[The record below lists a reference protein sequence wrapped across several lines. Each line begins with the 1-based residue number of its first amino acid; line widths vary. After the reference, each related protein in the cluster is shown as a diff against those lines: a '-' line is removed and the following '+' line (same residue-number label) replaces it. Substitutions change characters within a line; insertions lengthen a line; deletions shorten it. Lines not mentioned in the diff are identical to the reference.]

1 MNLIQLL
8 MFAITFY
15 LFYNIIVIFFPQPS
29 TKTTK
34 TLSRMKNSLTLAEKM
49 YLTVVKPLAK
59 LIAPLIPLDEY
70 TEKRLRKNLAR
81 VGIDL
86 TPKEYYAKAVITT
99 VFIQAGAVGIHLLLR
114 SIPVTICMVFL
125 GTLMF
130 FQELQSVNKKL
141 DKLNDVISL
150 ELPSF
155 IISFAE
161 SLQGT
166 RDIEK
171 IFSRYRKICGDAFK
185 YDLDVLISEL
195 KHGEHEV
202 ALRNFDDRLNIPHVT
217 SFVNSVINVEK
228 GGGSQTEELMFRIQ
242 VESMNELQKAN
253 IRKELAKR
261 PEKIRYAIYSIGF
274 MILLILAIPIF
285 LNLKHSLGIFN

>member
-1 MNLIQLL
+1 MILINVL
-8 MFAITFY
+8 MFVVTFY
-15 LFYNIIVIFFPQPS
+15 FIYNIIVIFFPQPS
-29 TKTTK
+29 KKTTK
-34 TLSRMKNSLTLAEKM
+34 TLSGMKNSLSLAEKV
-49 YLTVVKPLAK
+49 YLMVIKPMARLV
-59 LIAPLIPLDEY
+59 APLIPIDEY
-70 TEKRLRKNLAR
+70 TEKRLKKNLDR

-86 TPKEYYAKAVITT
+86 TPKEYYAKAVMTS
-99 VFIQAGAVGIHLLLR
+99 VLIQVGAVAVHILLR

-125 GTLMF
+125 GVLMF
-130 FQELQSVNKKL
+130 FKELQSVDKKL
-141 DKLNDVISL
+141 EKLNEVISH

-171 IFSRYRKICGDAFK
+171 IFSRYRKICTDAFR

-195 KHGEHEV
+195 KHGEHEA